1 MSRRLVLLLGLA
13 ACVEKGSP
21 GEGGKQIDRAYVQ
34 ENLLETAPASMQ
46 RRVDAT
52 FTMPSGGKVVYLGND
67 APAARVAPGD
77 KVTIVH
83 YWQVVEPPGGGW
95 KLFSH
100 ATGPAGDFMNVD
112 LTDMRTGHPVKAWQ
126 AGQIIRDEQIFV
138 VKKDWKSPTATLIV
152 GFFQPGRHKVAD
164 RAEVAGASA
173 APDSIDQRAVPV
185 ITLDVDLTKAPPP
198 PGTLVLAKAS
208 EPIVIDGKADEP
220 AWKKAAV
227 QTAFSSAEGCPEMA
241 DSTEAKLIWDDQF
254 LYLFVSSEDADV
266 YSPFTNTDD
275 HLWEHDVVEVF
286 IDADGNRRGYV
297 ELQVNPKNAHFDTWF
312 VVGRP
317 NRDDT
322 FDAHMQTQVIVRG
335 TVDNRDDGDV
345 GWDVEVAIP
354 LAAARGKDAAMKINV
369 PPKPGDTWRLNVV
382 RADKDRSGK
391 VRAASWN
398 RIGCDDFHALDKMLT
413 VQFADAEGRTEPPPA
428 EPAPATETAPPALPP
443 EPIPAVPAPPVPAP
457 PVAPDPE
464 TRKLSPR
471 APAPTENAPI
481 KP

>member
-1 MSRRLVLLLGLA
+1 MSRYLFAVVVLA
-13 ACVEKGSP
+13 ACVEKGDP

-34 ENLLETAPASMQ
+34 ENLLDTAPTTMQ

-67 APAARVAPGD
+67 APATRVAPGD
-77 KVTIVH
+77 KVTITH
-83 YWQVVEPPGGGW
+83 YWEVVAPPGPGW

-100 ATGPAGDFMNVD
+100 ATGAGGDFMNVD

-126 AGQIIRDEQIFV
+126 AGQIIRDQQIFV
-138 VKKDWKSPTATLIV
+138 VRKDWKSPTATLIV
-152 GFFQPGRHKVAD
+152 GFFQPGRHKVTD
-164 RAEVAGASA
+164 RAEVSAASA
-173 APDSIDQRAVPV
+173 AVDQRAVAV
-185 ITLDVDLTKAPPP
+185 ITLDVDLSKAPPP

-227 QTAFSSAEGCPEMA
+227 QTAFTSAEGCPELS
-241 DSTEAKLIWDDQF
+241 DSTEAKLIWDDQH

-286 IDADGNRRGYV
+286 IDADGNRRGYI

-312 VVGRP
+312 VAGRP
-317 NRDDT
+317 NRDDS
-322 FDAHMQTQVIVRG
+322 FDAQMQHQVIVRG
-335 TVDNRDDGDV
+335 TADNRDDGDA
-345 GWDVEVAIP
+345 GWDVEIAIP
-354 LAAARGKDAAMKINV
+354 LAAARGKDAAMKIAV
-369 PPKPGDTWRLNVV
+369 PPRPGDTWRLNVV
-382 RADKDRSGK
+382 RVDKDRSGK

-428 EPAPATETAPPALPP
+428 EAPPVAPAPGVPL
-443 EPIPAVPAPPVPAP
+443 EPIPAIPAP
-457 PVAPDPE
+457 PVAPEPKTTDPKA
-464 TRKLSPR
+464 RPKLSPR
-471 APAPTENAPI
+471 QPASTGTAPVQP
-481 KP
+481 